1 MSGILRNIATDEID
15 TIGDTSTLAEPE
27 VVDSL
32 IANKGEWRRES
43 PLGLARVRPAEPAQP
58 IPSPDAIGT
67 PGAKR
72 GLGCGWKHST

>member
-32 IANKGEWRRES
+32 IANKGEWRR
-43 PLGLARVRPAEPAQP
+43 
-58 IPSPDAIGT
+58 
-67 PGAKR
+67 
-72 GLGCGWKHST
+72 